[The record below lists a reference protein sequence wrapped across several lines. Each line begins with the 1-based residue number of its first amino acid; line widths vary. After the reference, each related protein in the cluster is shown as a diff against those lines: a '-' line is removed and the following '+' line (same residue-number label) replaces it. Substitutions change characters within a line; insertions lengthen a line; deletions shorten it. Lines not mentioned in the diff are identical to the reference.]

1 MPAVQSSPSVGQ
13 CYHCAGDER
22 VRRSVWSGRQLG
34 SNLSVE
40 EKVAFCDS
48 GRGWAIIGGHATVAE
63 GRA

>member
-1 MPAVQSSPSVGQ
+1 M
-13 CYHCAGDER
+13 
-22 VRRSVWSGRQLG
+22 WSGRQLG